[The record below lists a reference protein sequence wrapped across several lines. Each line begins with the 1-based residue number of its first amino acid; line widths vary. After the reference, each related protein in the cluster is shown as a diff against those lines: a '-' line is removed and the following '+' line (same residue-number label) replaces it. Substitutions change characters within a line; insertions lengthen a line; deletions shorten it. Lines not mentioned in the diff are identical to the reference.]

1 MRNLKYIAG
10 IVLGIALT
18 SCSSYLSE
26 NPDQRTKI
34 DTPEKIK
41 ELLVYAYPSANN
53 FYPLEAMTDNFG
65 DSRRTQNS
73 SLDNT
78 AYYKWE
84 VETQESWDSPAE
96 YWAAA
101 YKAIAQANQALES
114 VENVQMSKEMYEGI
128 KGEALLARAY
138 SHWMLAMTFCE
149 AYDPATASSTLGI
162 PYVDK
167 VEEKLFETYERGTLE
182 EVYQRLEEDIVE
194 GVRLAKPGSFF
205 GATNYSFHFTKD
217 AGRALAARFFAFKG
231 DFDKVMEYTE
241 FLGDRPENLRNYANY
256 TELMPSEQGQLFGS
270 QREKANLLV
279 AGTRSIISRTYG
291 AIRFGI
297 VRDIA
302 LARRSSAFNP
312 FNKEYVYD
320 IYWRNQDVYFYPRFY
335 EYFVYS
341 NQSAG
346 IGQPYVNVSLLSTD
360 EAYLFRIEAAIMKG
374 EYDRAAKM
382 MGYFAKFRTTGFN
395 NTNNENTVTQ
405 NTILNKVSNANEYQP
420 FFQVND
426 TQRKM
431 LKFVAEMRRSE
442 FLQMG
447 NRWYDIKRYNIPVT
461 HRFLIEGTEE
471 VLTAKDPRKAVQL
484 PQSALG
490 AGLTPNP
497 R

>member
-18 SCSSYLSE
+18 SCSSFLSE
-26 NPDQRTKI
+26 NPDQRTTI

-53 FYPLEAMTDNFG
+53 FYSLEAMTDNFG

-73 SLDNT
+73 ELDNT
-78 AYYKWE
+78 AYYKWAVE
-84 VETQESWDSPAE
+84 VQEDIDSPAE

-114 VENVQMSKEMYEGI
+114 LEKVQMSKEMYEGLR
-128 KGEALLARAY
+128 GEALLARAY
-138 SHWMLAMTFCE
+138 SHWMLAMTFSE
-149 AYDPATASSTLGI
+149 AYDPATASTTLGI

-167 VEEKLFETYERGTLE
+167 VEEKLFEVYERGTLE
-182 EVYQRLEEDIVE
+182 EVYQKLEADIVE

-205 GATNYSFHFTKD
+205 GRTPAFHFTKE
-217 AGRALAARFFAFKG
+217 AGNALATRFFAFKG
-231 DFDKVMEYTE
+231 DFDKVMEYSE
-241 FLGDRPENLRNYANY
+241 FLGDRPANLRNYSE
-256 TELMPSEQGQLFGS
+256 TITLTPSEQGQMFGS
-270 QREKANLLV
+270 QLEKANLLV
-279 AGTRSIISRTYG
+279 AGTRSIIDRKYRR
-291 AIRFGI
+291 IRFGI
-297 VRDIA
+297 TRDIA
-302 LARRSSAFNP
+302 LARIGTQYNP
-312 FNKEYVYD
+312 FNKGYVYQP
-320 IYWRNQDVYFYPRFY
+320 YWMNQDVYFYLRFF
-335 EYFVYS
+335 EYFVFS

-360 EAYLFRIEAAIMKG
+360 EVYLYRIEAAIMKG

-382 MGYFAKFRTTGFN
+382 MGYFAKFRTTGYF
-395 NTNNENTVTQ
+395 TNNENAVTQ
-405 NTILNKVSNANEYQP
+405 NAIVNKVANADEYQP
-420 FFQVND
+420 FYDVNE

-442 FLQMG
+442 FLELG

-461 HRFLIEGTEE
+461 HRLLIEGTEE